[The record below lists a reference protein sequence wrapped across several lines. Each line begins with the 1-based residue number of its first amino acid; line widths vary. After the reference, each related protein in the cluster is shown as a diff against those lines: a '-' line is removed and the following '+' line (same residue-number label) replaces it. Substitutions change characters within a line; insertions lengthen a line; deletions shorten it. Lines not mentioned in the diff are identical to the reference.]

1 MRDSELVY
9 WGLDC
14 CVVGFSGRSAN
25 PVVSDHLAV
34 VHGGT
39 ALPPSGYILNLWSNI
54 L

>member
-1 MRDSELVY
+1 MRDSELVN

-39 ALPPSGYILNLWSNI
+39 ALPQVTY
-54 L
+54 